1 MTNLERYT
9 AIVGG
14 LNAGMVMLGIIFLV
28 LVAIAVF
35 SNEKKVKDRCMT
47 FGSIVAGVWFLFLI
61 GSVLLHG
68 YAEELRTSVH
78 TETTVKIFVP
88 EVSKAV
94 KDAQTEFERLEA
106 YTASKGKWEDAVHK
120 PVIDTYKYKD
130 GDIRRTH
137 DVDGD
142 DIGDFQIVYGKTG
155 PYYWR
160 GLNEKGKPYG

>member
-61 GSVLLHG
+61 GSIIIHG
-68 YAEELRTSVH
+68 YAEELRTPIH
-78 TETTVKIFVP
+78 TEASIKMLVP
-88 EVSKAV
+88 VPKALE
-94 KDAQTEFERLEA
+94 DAQTKFERLEA

-120 PVIDTYKYKD
+120 PVVDTYEYKD

-137 DVDGD
+137 DVNGDGV
-142 DIGDFQIVYGKTG
+142 GDFQIIYSKTG
-155 PYYWR
+155 PIAWR
-160 GLNEKGKPYG
+160 GLDEKGKPYG